1 MNKIIFSTAKTLVV
15 ISLVF
20 AAVCCKKDDPS
31 KNDPNAIPDGGLTIG
46 MEFRGGIVAYIDS
59 TGQHGLIAAP
69 SDQSDSIEWGGY
81 GITTNATGAKIG
93 TGQHNSTAIITAI
106 GSGNY
111 AAKLC
116 DDLILNDS
124 TDWFLPSMDELNKL
138 YINRFEIGGFDTSA
152 FYWSSSEYTNNSA
165 WTQNFSYSG
174 PLYCAQKN
182 QLYKVRA
189 VRYF

>member
-1 MNKIIFSTAKTLVV
+1 MNKIIFSTVKIFVV
-15 ISLVF
+15 LSLVF
-20 AAVCCKKDDPS
+20 TTVGCKKDEP
-31 KNDPNAIPDGGLTIG
+31 DPNAIPDNLKIG

-59 TGQHGLIAAP
+59 TRQHGLIAAP
-69 SDQSDSIEWGGY
+69 SDQSNGIEWGGY
-81 GITTNATGAKIG
+81 GITTNAKDSIIG
-93 TGQHNSTAIITAI
+93 VGQNNSNAIILAI

-116 DDLILNDS
+116 DDLVLNDS
-124 TDWFLPSMDELNKL
+124 TDWFLPSRDELNQL
-138 YINRFEIGGFDTSA
+138 YVNRFEIGGFDESA

-165 WTQNFSYSG
+165 WAQNFSYSG
-174 PLYCAQKN
+174 PRYCAQKN